1 MTKGGIRLKSDEEIK
16 VLREGGKIL
25 KETLELL
32 RKKVAPGV
40 STGELNEI
48 AENHLASL
56 GVEGAFKGYHGFPA
70 ALCTSV
76 NDRTVHG
83 IPRFDEVLRDGD
95 IIGMDFGV
103 IYKGLITDSCVTVG
117 VGKVG
122 KDVQKLMDVTEKALD
137 LGLRQA
143 MPGRTVRDVSRAVQ
157 DYVEGF
163 GYGIVR
169 ELIGHGVGYEV
180 HEAPEVPNFV
190 SAGAA
195 QALVPG
201 LVIAIEPIVTM
212 GDYKVETLADRWTI
226 RTKDG
231 SLSAHFEHSVAIL
244 EDGQLILTD

>member
-1 MTKGGIRLKSDEEIK
+1 MAKGGIRLKSEEEIK
-16 VLREGGKIL
+16 NLREGGKML
-25 KETLELL
+25 KETLDLL
-32 RKKVAPGV
+32 RFKVAPGV
-40 STGELNEI
+40 STGELNDI
-48 AENHLASL
+48 AEKHLESL

-76 NDRTVHG
+76 NERTVHG
-83 IPRFDEVLRDGD
+83 IPSFEEVLKEGD

-117 VGKVG
+117 VGKVT
-122 KDVQKLMDVTEKALD
+122 KEATKLMEVTEKALE

-143 MPGRTVRDVSRAVQ
+143 MPGKKVQDISRAVQ
-157 DYVEGF
+157 EYVESF
-163 GYGIVR
+163 GYGVVR

-180 HEAPEVPNFV
+180 HEAPEVPNHV
-190 SAGAA
+190 TRDAGAT
-195 QALVPG
+195 LVSG

-212 GDYKVETLADRWTI
+212 GDFKVETLDDKWTI

-244 EDGQLILTD
+244 EDGQLILTN